1 MADDRREV
9 RAKIRTYKDKQT
21 GENKNFYATIGTAW
35 VSEHGTKIKVSLD
48 TTPVNWDGTFFINEP
63 YKKKEPKSET
73 HAFNKQVNDN
83 LPADDEL
90 EQPIS
95 QNDIPF

>member
-1 MADDRREV
+1 MNDERREV

-21 GENKNFYATIGTAW
+21 GDDKNFYATIGTAW

-63 YKKKEPKSET
+63 YEKKEPKSET
-73 HAFNKQVNDN
+73 HAFNKQVHDK
-83 LPADDEL
+83 LPDDDAITL
-90 EQPIS
+90 ET
-95 QNDIPF
+95 IPF